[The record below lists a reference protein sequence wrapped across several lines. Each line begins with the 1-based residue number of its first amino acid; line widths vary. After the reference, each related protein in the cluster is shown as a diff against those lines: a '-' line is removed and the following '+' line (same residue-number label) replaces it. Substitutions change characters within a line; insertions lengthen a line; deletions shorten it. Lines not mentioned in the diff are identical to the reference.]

1 MKKRIITYIPLLLL
15 ASACQKNIQ
24 NLNSDPKHS
33 VTVPGP
39 AVFLAGEKNL
49 VDDMTTPAGGTAP
62 FRNFAQTWTEITY
75 TSEAQYIL
83 TQYNAPDNFWSALYT
98 GVLNNM
104 SNAKSLFPSS
114 AATAGILKNE
124 LIIADILEVYA
135 YGLLVNTYGNIPYSD
150 AENRSVPFPK
160 YDDAKTVYTDL
171 ISRLDSC
178 IGGLDLSSTAM
189 GASDQIYNGD
199 PASWKKFAATLKLKL
214 AMVLADIDPSTASK
228 KAAEAVN
235 TGVFTS
241 NSDNAT
247 FTYDASSV
255 GNSNPIWQAAINSGR
270 HDNMPANTLVN
281 YMLSTND
288 PRLPLYFSQ
297 YNGTYSGGQ
306 PGAGNAYLGFS
317 TFSSQMLQPSFPG
330 VLLDYAE
337 SEFLL
342 AEAVERGFP
351 VGGTAMQHY
360 NNGVTASIE
369 YWGGTSTDATSF
381 LQQSNVAYASAA
393 GDYKQK
399 IGYQAWVEY
408 YNRGW
413 DAWTS
418 IRRLGYPDINT
429 INPPYGAIS
438 HMPLRF
444 YYPIAE
450 QTANPTNYASAVQ
463 AMGGTDAVTT
473 KLFWMP

>member
-1 MKKRIITYIPLLLL
+1 MRKLLITYIPVLLL
-15 ASACQKNIQ
+15 ATACQKNIQ
-24 NLNSDPKHS
+24 NLNLDSKHA

-39 AVFLAGEKNL
+39 SVFLAGEKNL
-49 VDDMTTPAGGTAP
+49 SDDLTTPGGGTAP

-83 TQYNAPDNFWSALYT
+83 TQYNAPDNYWSALYT

-104 SNAKSLFPSS
+104 ANAKTLFPAT

-124 LIIADILEVYA
+124 LIIADILEVYG
-135 YGLLVNTYGNIPYSD
+135 YSLLVNTYGNIPYSQ
-150 AENRSVPFPK
+150 AENRSIPFPK
-160 YDDAKTVYTDL
+160 YDDAKTIYMDL
-171 ISRLDSC
+171 LTRLDTC
-178 IGGLDLSSTAM
+178 IAGLDASSAAM
-189 GASDQIYNGD
+189 GASDQVYKGD
-199 PASWKKFAATLKLKL
+199 PTAWKKFAATLKLKL
-214 AMVLADIDPSTASK
+214 AMMLADVDATTASQ
-228 KAAEAVN
+228 KAVEAVG

-241 NSDNAT
+241 NSDNAI

-297 YNGTYSGGQ
+297 YNGSYSGGQ

-317 TFSSQMLQPSFPG
+317 TFSNQMLQPAFPG

-337 SEFLL
+337 TEFLL

-351 VGGTAMQHY
+351 VGGTAAQHY

-369 YWGGTSTDATSF
+369 YWGGAAGDATSF
-381 LQQSNVAYASAA
+381 LQQSTVAYASAP

-399 IGYQAWVEY
+399 IGYQEWVEF

-413 DAWTS
+413 DAWTT
-418 IRRLGYPDINT
+418 IRRLGYPNINV
-429 INPPYGAIS
+429 IDPPYGAIS
-438 HMPLRF
+438 PMPLRF

-450 QTANPTNYASAVQ
+450 QTANPTNYAAAVQ
-463 AMGGTDAVTT
+463 AMGTDAVTT